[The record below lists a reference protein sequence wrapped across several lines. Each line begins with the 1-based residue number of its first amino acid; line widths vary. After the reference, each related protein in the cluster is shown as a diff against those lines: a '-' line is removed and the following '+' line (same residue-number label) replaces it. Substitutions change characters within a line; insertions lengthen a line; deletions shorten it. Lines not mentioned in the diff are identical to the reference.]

1 MIFSAK
7 FISLGALLSAD
18 PVCAASYSQTK
29 VYDSTNF
36 FEGFTFTSDPDPS
49 SGFVEY
55 VDPET
60 VKSAGMAKI
69 SNGAV
74 YLGANYVD
82 KSPNGRSSTRVRS
95 KDVFT
100 TGFLVADITHML
112 AGIGKGGSCGIWP
125 VYWTSGPDWPN
136 SGEIDVIEGVNGQK
150 SNAVTL
156 HTAKGCNMDVS
167 GSESTANQTSA
178 DCEDSDAGCSQGTT
192 SANNYGAA
200 FNANGGGVYVTEWA
214 SLSIGVW
221 FFTRGSA
228 AANAVINAG
237 AADLDVAEFGAPW
250 LASRA
255 IPAISPRDSKATT
268 SFSTPTSVEAVST
281 LKIAVGTHSL
291 TSTGA
296 SIEFLKDETCAS
308 LADTCDAWVANNPDA
323 FEDAYW
329 LVNSVKIYARND

>member
-7 FISLGALLSAD
+7 AIGIGALLSAV
-18 PVCAASYSQTK
+18 PVYAASYSQTK

-36 FEGFTFTSDPDPS
+36 FEGFNFTSDPDPS
-49 SGFVEY
+49 GGFVKY
-55 VDPET
+55 MDAET
-60 VKSAGMAKI
+60 AKSAGMAKI

-82 KSPNGRSSTRVRS
+82 KSPNGRPSTRVRS

-100 TGFLVADITHML
+100 TGLFVADIAHMP
-112 AGIGKGGSCGIWP
+112 AGTGKGGSCGIWP
-125 VYWTSGPDWPN
+125 AYWTSGPNWPN
-136 SGEIDVIEGVNGQK
+136 SGEIDIIEGVNGQK

-156 HTAKGCNMDVS
+156 HTAKGCNMD
-167 GSESTANQTSA
+167 TANQTSA

-214 SLSIGVW
+214 SLSISVW
-221 FFTRGSA
+221 FFPRGSA

-237 AADLDVAEFGAPW
+237 PGDLDVAKFGAPLARFEGNTCDIAERFKSNYIIFNTNFCGGW
-250 LASRA
+250 ASR
-255 IPAISPRDSKATT
+255 
-268 SFSTPTSVEAVST
+268 
-281 LKIAVGTHSL
+281 
-291 TSTGA
+291 
-296 SIEFLKDETCAS
+296 EFLKDETCAS
-308 LADTCDAWVANNPDA
+308 LADTCDAWVANNPAA
-323 FEDAYW
+323 FKDAYW